1 MKKKA
6 VACAFSARRSRFRWR
21 RLRRCDQETEEQVA
35 ATGITLSAETLDLT
49 VGETETLT
57 ATVEPA
63 DSTDTVEWSTD
74 DGAVATVSDGVV
86 TAVAAGTAT
95 ITATA
100 GDVTASCTVTVNEA
114 YDVLV
119 DSADELIAA
128 VEDTAN
134 EGKTIAVAAGSY
146 TLTETVFITQDLTLV
161 GNGDVTL
168 TAAESG
174 WEHDGA
180 NRGHSS
186 IITVHERCERHDPQ
200 PDRFRVR
207 RMFRSRAAERDYGHG
222 INLAQ
227 AGEVTLEDVTA
238 TGNDG
243 VGILVNDTVATL
255 KNVHTSGNGW
265 GGVNV
270 DVVGRD
276 WAVPETVLTV
286 DGDCAF
292 EEDAQIYC
300 DDADET
306 AALTGKLD
314 LPDTYTSV
322 SDGGTVWTTADDVA

>member
-6 VACAFSARRSRFRWR
+6 VACAVLGAALALSLAAFAA
-21 RLRRCDQETEEQVA
+21 CDQETEEQVA

-100 GDVTASCTVTVNEA
+100 GDASASCTVTVNEA

-128 VEDTAN
+128 VENTAN

-146 TLTETVFITQDLTLV
+146 TLTETVFVTQDLTLV

-174 WEHDGA
+174 WQHDGTS
-180 NRGHSS
+180 RGHSS
-186 IITVHERCERHDPQ
+186 IITVTNGAD
-200 PDRFRVR
+200 VTI
-207 RMFRSRAAERDYGHG
+207 RSLTVSGAKDVSLTGSGTDYGHG

-292 EEDAQIYC
+292 AEDAQIYC

-322 SDGGTVWTTADDVA
+322 SNGGTVWTTADAA

>member
-6 VACAFSARRSRFRWR
+6 VVCAVLGAALALSLAAFAA
-21 RLRRCDQETEEQVA
+21 CDQETEEQVA

-100 GDVTASCTVTVNEA
+100 GDASASCTVTVNEA

-128 VEDTAN
+128 VENTAN

-146 TLTETVFITQDLTLV
+146 TLTETVFVTQDLTLV

-174 WEHDGA
+174 WQHDGTS
-180 NRGHSS
+180 RGHSS
-186 IITVHERCERHDPQ
+186 IITVTNGAD
-200 PDRFRVR
+200 VTI
-207 RMFRSRAAERDYGHG
+207 RSLTVSGAKDVSLTGSGTDYGHG

-276 WAVPETVLTV
+276 WTVPETVLTV
-286 DGDCAF
+286 DGDCVFA
-292 EEDAQIYC
+292 ERYQIYC

-306 AALTGKLD
+306 AVLTGKLD

-322 SDGGTVWTTADDVA
+322 SNGGTVWTTADDVA